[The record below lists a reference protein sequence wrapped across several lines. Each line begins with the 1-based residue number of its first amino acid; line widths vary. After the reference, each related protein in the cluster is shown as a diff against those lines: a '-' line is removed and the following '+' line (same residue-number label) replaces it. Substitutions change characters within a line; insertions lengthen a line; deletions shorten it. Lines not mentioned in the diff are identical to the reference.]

1 MINSDHGLTNVV
13 SKGPETVREPLRREI
28 TIVNPQG
35 LHMRPAAAFAEKAG
49 SFESSVIVFRDVSQP
64 VDGKNWLELLL
75 LAAEPGTK
83 LTLEV
88 AGADAADALAAL
100 AEILASPT
108 PPGEDEEAAAS
119 QG

>member
-1 MINSDHGLTNVV
+1 MSGTCSSAIHRQLRKSDEGLIIVV

-75 LAAEPGTK
+75 LAGGQSC
-83 LTLEV
+83 L
-88 AGADAADALAAL
+88 
-100 AEILASPT
+100 
-108 PPGEDEEAAAS
+108 
-119 QG
+119 